1 LPAFPM
7 DGGRVLRALL
17 AFRVGRS
24 RATGIA
30 AAIGQAMAIGFG
42 LIGFW
47 WNHFLIFIA
56 IFVYLGAQAEAHMVG
71 IQTAIKGLTVK
82 DAMLTRFRTLNASD
96 TLDTAIRELLAGSQQ
111 DFPIV
116 ENGNLVGV
124 LRRNDLVRGLAQDG
138 RDRPIGEVLRSGCRP
153 LHPEEPLERAFEVLR
168 EDGCQTLPVLSNG
181 QLVGLLTLENVTEL
195 MMVNTA
201 LGERSYRRGAEL
213 AAVHDGR

>member
-1 LPAFPM
+1 
-7 DGGRVLRALL
+7 
-17 AFRVGRS
+17 
-24 RATGIA
+24 
-30 AAIGQAMAIGFG
+30 
-42 LIGFW
+42 
-47 WNHFLIFIA
+47 
-56 IFVYLGAQAEAHMVG
+56 
-71 IQTAIKGLTVK
+71 
-82 DAMLTRFRTLNASD
+82 MLTRFRTLNASD

-124 LRRNDLVRGLAQDG
+124 LRRNDLVRGLAQGG
-138 RDRPIGEVLRSGCRP
+138 RERPIGEVLRSGCRR

-201 LGERSYRRGAEL
+201 LGEGSYRRDAEL